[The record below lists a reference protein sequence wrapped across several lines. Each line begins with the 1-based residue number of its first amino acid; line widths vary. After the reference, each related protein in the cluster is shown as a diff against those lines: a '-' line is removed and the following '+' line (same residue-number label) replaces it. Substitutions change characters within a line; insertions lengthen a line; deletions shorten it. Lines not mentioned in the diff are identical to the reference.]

1 MSILLSQDTFEAI
14 PSPCFVLEEE
24 KLRRNLK
31 QIDLVQKNAKINVI
45 LALKGFA
52 MWSSFPLVK
61 SFLKSATASSMN
73 EAKLCVE
80 KFNELAHTYAVG
92 YRDDEFDEL
101 MTLSSHVTFNSLNQ
115 FYKFQDRVPSR
126 ISMGLRVNPEW
137 SDVVTDLYNPAHA
150 HSRLGLISSSLPE
163 NLPSNIE
170 GLHFHVLCESSAA
183 ALVKVLEN
191 FEKKFKKYLSNIK
204 WLNLGGG
211 HLITK
216 DGYDVELLVKTLKYF
231 KVKYQI
237 EIILEP
243 GGAVAWQTGF
253 LKTTIIDI
261 VENQGSPTAIMDA
274 SFTCHMPDCL
284 EMPYRPEIMEGSY
297 HAEKFPFRYNIGGV
311 SCLAGDFL
319 TDYSFSKPLKIGNTL
334 TFQDMMHYTMVK
346 TTMFNGIDH
355 PSIGVIRADDRF
367 ELLKTFT
374 YQDYRDKLS

>member
-1 MSILLSQDTFEAI
+1 MLKSFSQDTFEAI
-14 PSPCFVLEEE
+14 PSPCFVLEDE

-31 QIDLVQKNAKINVI
+31 RMDSVQKRGQINVI

-52 MWSSFPLVK
+52 MWSSFPLIK
-61 SFLKSATASSMN
+61 AYLKGAAASSMN

-80 KFNELAHTYAVG
+80 KFSALAHTYAVG
-92 YRDDEFDEL
+92 YRDEEFDEL
-101 MTLSSHVTFNSLNQ
+101 MKLSSHVTFNSLNQ
-115 FYKFQDRVPSR
+115 FHKFQDRVPAH

-137 SDVVTDLYNPAHA
+137 SDVTADLYNPAHA

-163 NLPSNIE
+163 ALPPNIE

-183 ALVKVLEN
+183 ALVQVLEN
-191 FEKKFKKYLSNIK
+191 FETKFKKYLPNIK
-204 WLNLGGG
+204 WLNMGGG

-216 DGYDVELLVKTLKYF
+216 EGYDVELLVDTLKYF
-231 KVKYQI
+231 KKKYQV

-243 GGAVAWQTGF
+243 GGAIAWQAGF

-261 VENQGSPTAIMDA
+261 VENEGSPTAVIDA

-284 EMPYRPEIMEGSY
+284 EMPYRPEIMEGS
-297 HAEKFPFRYNIGGV
+297 HHPKKQPFRYNIGGV

-319 TDYSFSKPLKIGNTL
+319 ADYSFSKPLKIGDTL
-334 TFQDMMHYTMVK
+334 TFLDMMHYSMVK
-346 TTMFNGIDH
+346 TTMFNGINH
-355 PSIGVIRADDRF
+355 PSIGVIRADHTF

-374 YQDYRDKLS
+374 YQDYRDRLS

>member
-1 MSILLSQDTFEAI
+1 MSISLSQDTFEAI
-14 PSPCFVLEEE
+14 PSPCFVLEDE

-31 QIDLVQKNAKINVI
+31 RMDSVQKRAQINVI

-52 MWSSFPLVK
+52 MWSSFPLIK
-61 SFLKSATASSMN
+61 AYLKGATASSMN

-80 KFNELAHTYAVG
+80 KFSALAHTYAVG
-92 YRDDEFDEL
+92 YRDEEFDEL
-101 MTLSSHVTFNSLNQ
+101 MKLSSHVTFNSLNQ
-115 FYKFQDRVPSR
+115 FHKFQDRVPAH

-137 SDVVTDLYNPAHA
+137 SDVTADLYNPAHA

-163 NLPSNIE
+163 ALPPNIE

-183 ALVKVLEN
+183 ALVQVLEN
-191 FEKKFKKYLSNIK
+191 FETKFKKYLPNIK
-204 WLNLGGG
+204 WLNMGGG

-216 DGYDVELLVKTLKYF
+216 EGYDVELLVDTLKYF
-231 KVKYQI
+231 KKKYQV

-243 GGAVAWQTGF
+243 GGAIAWQAGF

-261 VENQGSPTAIMDA
+261 VENEGSPTAVIDA

-284 EMPYRPEIMEGSY
+284 EMPYRPEIMEGS
-297 HAEKFPFRYNIGGV
+297 HHPKKQPFRYNIGGV

-319 TDYSFSKPLKIGNTL
+319 ADYSFSKPLKIGDTL
-334 TFQDMMHYTMVK
+334 TFLDMMHYSMVK
-346 TTMFNGIDH
+346 TTMFNGINH
-355 PSIGVIRADDRF
+355 PSIGVIRADHTF

-374 YQDYRDKLS
+374 YQDYRDRLS

>member
-1 MSILLSQDTFEAI
+1 MLKSFSQDTFEAI
-14 PSPCFVLEEE
+14 PSPCFVLEDE

-31 QIDLVQKNAKINVI
+31 RMDSVQKRGQINVI

-52 MWSSFPLVK
+52 MWSSFPLIK
-61 SFLKSATASSMN
+61 AYLKGAAASSMN

-80 KFNELAHTYAVG
+80 KFSTLAHTYAVG
-92 YRDDEFDEL
+92 YRDEEFDEL
-101 MTLSSHVTFNSLNQ
+101 MKLSSHVTFNSLNQ
-115 FYKFQDRVPSR
+115 FHKFQDRVPAH

-137 SDVVTDLYNPAHA
+137 SDVTADLYNPAHA

-163 NLPSNIE
+163 ALPPNIE

-183 ALVKVLEN
+183 ALVQVLEN
-191 FEKKFKKYLSNIK
+191 FETKFKKYLPNIK
-204 WLNLGGG
+204 WLNMGGG

-216 DGYDVELLVKTLKYF
+216 EGYDVELLVDTLKYF
-231 KVKYQI
+231 KKKYQV

-243 GGAVAWQTGF
+243 GGAIAWQAGF

-261 VENQGSPTAIMDA
+261 VENEGSPTAVIDA

-284 EMPYRPEIMEGSY
+284 EMPYRPEIMEGS
-297 HAEKFPFRYNIGGV
+297 HHPKKQPFRYNIGGV

-319 TDYSFSKPLKIGNTL
+319 ADYSFSKPLKIGDTL
-334 TFQDMMHYTMVK
+334 TFLDMMHYSMVK
-346 TTMFNGIDH
+346 TTMFNGINH
-355 PSIGVIRADDRF
+355 PSIGVIRADHTF

-374 YQDYRDKLS
+374 YQDYRDRLS

>member
-1 MSILLSQDTFEAI
+1 
-14 PSPCFVLEEE
+14 
-24 KLRRNLK
+24 
-31 QIDLVQKNAKINVI
+31 
-45 LALKGFA
+45 
-52 MWSSFPLVK
+52 
-61 SFLKSATASSMN
+61 
-73 EAKLCVE
+73 
-80 KFNELAHTYAVG
+80 
-92 YRDDEFDEL
+92 

-216 DGYDVELLVKTLKYF
+216 DGYDVELLVNTLKYF
-231 KVKYQI
+231 KKKYQV

-243 GGAVAWQTGF
+243 GGAIAWQTGF
-253 LKTTIIDI
+253 LKATIIDI
-261 VENQGSPTAIMDA
+261 VENQGSPTAIIDA

-297 HAEKFPFRYNIGGV
+297 HAEKYPFRYNIGGV